1 MTENNKQKY
10 SLGIVGGTGKEGKG
24 LAYRWLKAGHTVI
37 IGSRQHEKA
46 QRAVEELSEFM
57 GHTPEGLQ
65 GMENRAAVE
74 ACDIAVITVP
84 YAAHKAT
91 LEDLKD
97 ALQGKIV
104 IDVVV
109 PIMPPKISKVQM
121 PAAGS
126 AAQEAQVI
134 LGDTCQVVDAFQ
146 NISHERLMGQGDTDC
161 DVLVCGKGKAA
172 RDVVLGLV
180 ADTGLK
186 GWDAGP
192 IENAMVVEGLTSV
205 LIGLNMQH
213 KVHASGI
220 GITGIPD
227 QVGNEP
233 DTLSIGGSSPGLA
246 GG

>member
-1 MTENNKQKY
+1 MTEKPQQIY
-10 SLGIVGGTGKEGKG
+10 TLGIVGGTGKEGKG
-24 LAYRWLKAGHTVI
+24 LAYRWLLAGHKVI

-46 QRAVEELSEFM
+46 QTAVDELVAFM
-57 GHTPEGLQ
+57 GFKPEGLL

-74 ACDIAVITVP
+74 ACEIAVITVP
-84 YAAHKAT
+84 YAGHKAT

-109 PIMPPKISKVQM
+109 PIMPPKVTKVQM
-121 PAAGS
+121 PDAGS
-126 AAQEAQVI
+126 AAQEAQAI
-134 LGDTCQVVDAFQ
+134 LGDACQVVDAFQ
-146 NISHERLMGQGDTDC
+146 NISHERLMGKGDTDC

-192 IENAMVVEGLTSV
+192 IENAVVVEGLTSV
-205 LIGLNMQH
+205 LIGLNIQH

-220 GITGIPD
+220 RITGIPD
-227 QVGNEP
+227 P
-233 DTLSIGGSSPGLA
+233 S
-246 GG
+246 

>member
-220 GITGIPD
+220 RITGIPD
-227 QVGNEP
+227 QV
-233 DTLSIGGSSPGLA
+233 
-246 GG
+246 